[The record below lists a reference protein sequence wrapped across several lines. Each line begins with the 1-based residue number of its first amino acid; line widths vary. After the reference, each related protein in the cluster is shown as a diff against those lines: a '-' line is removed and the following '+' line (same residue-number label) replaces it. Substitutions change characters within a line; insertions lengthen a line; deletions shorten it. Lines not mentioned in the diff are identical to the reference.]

1 MKTTKKLL
9 EEACIADGNVSTS
22 KVFAEELQSC
32 LENGEETL
40 WNVLVSLG
48 LALLSK
54 LSHAQRQFGQ
64 LYRL

>member
-40 WNVLVSLG
+40 WNVLESLG
-48 LALLSK
+48 LALLPK